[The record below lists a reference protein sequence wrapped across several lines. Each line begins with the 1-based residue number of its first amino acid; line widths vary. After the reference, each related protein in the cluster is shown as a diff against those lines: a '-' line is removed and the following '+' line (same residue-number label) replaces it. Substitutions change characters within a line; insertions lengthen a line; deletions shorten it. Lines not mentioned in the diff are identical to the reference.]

1 MLLDDAELLELL
13 VLSHECRCPWWW
25 WFTLLTLLCFTL
37 GNGSGPLLSLAFA
50 SNGGAATPDEVAG
63 VDGATDPV
71 ELVEPDD
78 AVDSFRR
85 SLWCDL
91 LLPDPPLLPSFSGL
105 SCSWLLLVLELL
117 ECWCALSE
125 AVSVDDDDGVGWLM
139 GLIVPQFVLPRGAVV
154 IVVAE
159 CLALPDGAWALGAV
173 ATVVGSAGGVDEEE
187 EEEEVDEFDTFG
199 VVMVVVVAV
208 VTGASLNAESLTDS
222 FMLVWLLPLV
232 LVRLLLLFVKL
243 LLLLLQIF
251 VLAFSVKLILLFKTL
266 VFGLFARVAAWVPV
280 ATVSAELVEVL
291 VLAAIVPVLVLPVTG
306 ADDVTVAG
314 AKDVVLLDAV
324 TAATEGIDGGWL
336 GNGYWRPDF
345 TDGLGLLYGCGLFIG
360 EPDALQL
367 PSRCK
372 LGAGGV

>member
-1 MLLDDAELLELL
+1 M
-13 VLSHECRCPWWW
+13 
-25 WFTLLTLLCFTL
+25 
-37 GNGSGPLLSLAFA
+37 
-50 SNGGAATPDEVAG
+50 
-63 VDGATDPV
+63 
-71 ELVEPDD
+71 
-78 AVDSFRR
+78 
-85 SLWCDL
+85 
-91 LLPDPPLLPSFSGL
+91 LPSFSCF
-105 SCSWLLLVLELL
+105 SCSWLLPVLELL
-117 ECWCALSE
+117 ECWWALSE
-125 AVSVDDDDGVGWLM
+125 AVSGVGWLM

-154 IVVAE
+154 IVAE
-159 CLALPDGAWALGAV
+159 CLALPDGARALGAV
-173 ATVVGSAGGVDEEE
+173 ATVAGSAGGVDEEE
-187 EEEEVDEFDTFG
+187 EEEVDEIDTFG

-208 VTGASLNAESLTDS
+208 VTDASLNAESLTDS
-222 FMLVWLLPLV
+222 FTLVWLLPLV

-266 VFGLFARVAAWVPV
+266 VFGLFARVAELLVAAWVPV
-280 ATVSAELVEVL
+280 VTVVSVELVEVL

-314 AKDVVLLDAV
+314 AKDVVLLLLLDAV

-360 EPDALQL
+360 DPDALQL